1 MGIKRTFYTESGF
14 NLVPMA
20 FPPMPFSKKNVLGT
34 RLGVIVVDVY
44 IADLLLLSQETWKI
58 LTPKGREEYDW
69 TVSNHVHT
77 FAGEDYWTRFL
88 CFFCFDIVF
97 IKSSKMPPDCCF
109 FCFCFCFF
117 LYLYPP
123 DQCAPSHLSIF
134 NLPYHPPSLPT
145 VPPLLL
151 QAVVL
156 KGVKFL
162 SCILISEKLSP
173 STFSLNS

>member
-1 MGIKRTFYTESGF
+1 MGKKRTFYTESGS

-34 RLGVIVVDVY
+34 RLGVIVVDVSY
-44 IADLLLLSQETWKI
+44 SRFAPPVARNLKNLDAEGSRRVRLNSQQPCPHICRRGLLDKI
-58 LTPKGREEYDW
+58 SL
-69 TVSNHVHT
+69 
-77 FAGEDYWTRFL
+77 
-88 CFFCFDIVF
+88 FFCFDIVF

-117 LYLYPP
+117 LYLYPL

-151 QAVVL
+151 QAFVL

-162 SCILISEKLSP
+162 PCILISEKLSP

>member
-1 MGIKRTFYTESGF
+1 MGKKELSTRSQDPTSS
-14 NLVPMA
+14 PWP

-117 LYLYPP
+117 CIYTLLTNVLHLISPFLTYLTILPLSLLFHLYFYKHLYLRGW
-123 DQCAPSHLSIF
+123 
-134 NLPYHPPSLPT
+134 N
-145 VPPLLL
+145 
-151 QAVVL
+151 
-156 KGVKFL
+156 
-162 SCILISEKLSP
+162 
-173 STFSLNS
+173 FSRVY

>member
-88 CFFCFDIVF
+88 CFFVLISFSLSLQKCLQIAVF
-97 IKSSKMPPDCCF
+97 FVFVFVF
-109 FCFCFCFF
+109 FCIYTLLTNVLHLISPFLTYLTIHPLSLLFHLYFYKH
-117 LYLYPP
+117 LYLRGW
-123 DQCAPSHLSIF
+123 
-134 NLPYHPPSLPT
+134 N
-145 VPPLLL
+145 
-151 QAVVL
+151 
-156 KGVKFL
+156 
-162 SCILISEKLSP
+162 
-173 STFSLNS
+173 FSRVY

>member
-109 FCFCFCFF
+109 FGFVFVFFCIYTLLTNVLHLISPFLTYLTIHPLSLLFHLYF
-117 LYLYPP
+117 YKHLYLRGW
-123 DQCAPSHLSIF
+123 
-134 NLPYHPPSLPT
+134 N
-145 VPPLLL
+145 
-151 QAVVL
+151 
-156 KGVKFL
+156 
-162 SCILISEKLSP
+162 
-173 STFSLNS
+173 FSRVY

>member
-117 LYLYPP
+117 CIYTLLTNVLHLISPFLTYLTIHPLSPLFHLYFYKHLYLRGW
-123 DQCAPSHLSIF
+123 
-134 NLPYHPPSLPT
+134 N
-145 VPPLLL
+145 
-151 QAVVL
+151 
-156 KGVKFL
+156 
-162 SCILISEKLSP
+162 
-173 STFSLNS
+173 FSRVY

>member
-109 FCFCFCFF
+109 FCFCFFCIYTLLTNVLHLISPLLTYLTIHPLSPLFHLYF
-117 LYLYPP
+117 YKHLYLRGW
-123 DQCAPSHLSIF
+123 
-134 NLPYHPPSLPT
+134 N
-145 VPPLLL
+145 
-151 QAVVL
+151 
-156 KGVKFL
+156 
-162 SCILISEKLSP
+162 
-173 STFSLNS
+173 FSRVY

>member
-117 LYLYPP
+117 CIYTLLTNVLHLISPFLTYLTIHPLSLLFHLYFYKHLYLRGW
-123 DQCAPSHLSIF
+123 
-134 NLPYHPPSLPT
+134 N
-145 VPPLLL
+145 
-151 QAVVL
+151 
-156 KGVKFL
+156 
-162 SCILISEKLSP
+162 
-173 STFSLNS
+173 FSRVY

>member
-117 LYLYPP
+117 CIYTLLTNVLHLISPFLTYLTIHPLSPLFHLYFYKHLYLRGW
-123 DQCAPSHLSIF
+123 
-134 NLPYHPPSLPT
+134 N
-145 VPPLLL
+145 
-151 QAVVL
+151 
-156 KGVKFL
+156 
-162 SCILISEKLSP
+162 
-173 STFSLNS
+173 FSRVN